1 MARTARIM
9 FFFVIFGCFVGKTS
23 EVRDKPAARGGA
35 KLCRELCRELCRNQ
49 LEPDSPTILA
59 PAIRRGPRVVAKIQ
73 QLVSGRR
80 FSKDS
85 ERLPARFGERFIFSL
100 HNSVRKRYH
109 VFHCHRAYLFC
120 LSPSRHIFL
129 GLPGRLK
136 VLASHLNL
144 NY

>member
-1 MARTARIM
+1 MTYVSHSCCHELKERRKKKVQRMNPILKIL
-9 FFFVIFGCFVGKTS
+9 FILSKKRS
-23 EVRDKPAARGGA
+23 YRRAARGGA
-35 KLCRELCRELCRNQ
+35 GTKLCRELCRNQ

-129 GLPGRLK
+129 
-136 VLASHLNL
+136 
-144 NY
+144 